1 MTIVKKDTSLWS
13 GSAERTWSTEI
24 SLRYLGNGEWRERTG
39 DIPND
44 PWSTTTQWRTCK
56 TRMKKSSGSV
66 GVGAWDLIQQIP
78 FANFVWSSGDYYL
91 LRLTPFSLV
100 EIYRPVLDRL
110 EPEDWGNKILCNN
123 YHGGTVNTVSH
134 FRRRWVFC
142 PYARLPHNNLITVW
156 WNMLGGHVL

>member
-1 MTIVKKDTSLWS
+1 M
-13 GSAERTWSTEI
+13 
-24 SLRYLGNGEWRERTG
+24 G
-39 DIPND
+39 DVPND

-78 FANFVWSSGDYYL
+78 FANFVWSSGDYCL

-110 EPEDWGNKILCNN
+110 EPEDWSNKILRNN
-123 YHGGTVNTVSH
+123 HHGRTVNTASH
-134 FRRRWVFC
+134 FRRRWVLC
-142 PYARLPHNNLITVW
+142 MYTRLPQQPHYCMVKCIGRSCSVLVCWCICCNLW
-156 WNMLGGHVL
+156 